1 MKKSVSVLNILV
13 IFSIIITV
21 WLSAVPASPAS
32 AAPVLTIT
40 SITWNVVGL
49 DSNNVTVGPNN
60 FPVGARVCNI
70 DTVDTATNVVS
81 TFVWDS
87 TDPYINL
94 RAGSLTTT
102 SVPSL
107 APGACTDFYYEVT
120 VTRNTAAYNHTRRYH
135 ITATAN
141 GLGTVSTPTPREIY
155 VEKLISQNRNTTFSV
170 HLNGAPIPAG
180 GTMSLSVGQTY
191 TITLAAETATQGYE
205 QIESFINFPNTI
217 FQILSVET
225 DYSADTSDTVDDPS
239 SLLYGDGC
247 RWENDPNSPNYRAC
261 LSTGKAGGSVTTT
274 YQVRILSVGSINP
287 QPLMTL
293 IYDFSGS
300 SYHYNADFSTS
311 VRYAYVVEPS
321 MIGISKSF
329 SPDPTNVGGISTL
342 SITLTNPTPATIT
355 GLNFTDTFPTTPGAM
370 VVASPPSASTTG
382 CGTPIFAPAAGSGSI
397 SVANGT
403 LAPNSNCTIKVNV
416 TMPDTGT
423 YLNTTGHLFIG
434 TSDTGNSAS
443 GSVTVNTAPPAPACA
458 PNAMLAQWTMTGG
471 VSGSATAPTASFQAL
486 DVSTALASYGQGL
499 VQEIDTGSGNP
510 APSLMLYGWAKPGPI
525 NTGTSPYY
533 QFQVDTSRYTDVRFR
548 FDASRKNNGPTSV
561 FVYYSTDGNTWLL
574 DNATAINPTISTF
587 STYTSQATTGTLY
600 YRIYGYGANAT
611 SRGNDLNV
619 DNITLTGCAIPRQPT
634 LSKSFSPDPIAQGSS
649 SLLTFTITNPNSFPL
664 TNVRFNDTLPA
675 GLAVVSGVA
684 TQCGGTLTRTAP
696 TSLVFAGGTLA
707 AGASCT
713 VTASVTAAE
722 SGVYDNVSGFI
733 SADYSTGGT
742 SIGTLTNIAANGYGS
757 DTLTVLDPPVI
768 SKSFS
773 PDPILPGEATTLT
786 FVILNLNPNDA
797 LTGVQFTDGLPAAPG
812 QMVVA
817 PTPNAS
823 TLGCG
828 TPTFAS
834 AAGATS
840 ISFSGGSI
848 APGGTCIVRVNVTAP
863 LAGTYNNLTSAVQ
876 ATISGVALLGN
887 TAADTLTVNTP
898 HPALAILKQIGLS
911 SAPDAV
917 WTKFVAVTPGTPI
930 YYRFIIEN
938 IGDVNLT
945 NVTVSDPTLS
955 GLGISLAGC
964 TLATLPRY
972 ETSVCI
978 VGPVAALAGL
988 HPNTASAQ
996 GSFGGTP
1003 VTSNNSSASYATAAL
1018 TLVKSAVETFY
1029 DAAGDVLHY
1038 TYLVTN
1044 SGSAPLA
1051 GPVVL
1056 SDNLSTDESCPSVE
1070 TTGDLDA
1077 FLDPGES
1084 LTCAASYT
1092 VTAADVLAGSVTNLA
1107 SAAAGGFTSNTDSE
1121 TVPYGHPSLT
1131 ITKNLTAVE
1140 SFELGATLGFGI
1152 VVTNTGDLPLTNL
1165 TVSDPSAVLGACSP
1179 AQPAT
1184 LVPGAAMTCPATH
1197 VNTQADVDLG
1207 SYENTA
1213 TADSDQTEPASATV
1227 NVIFVPTAVEL
1238 NYFRAA
1244 RAEGGIMLTWETVSE
1259 ATLAG
1264 FNLYRRDAKGEFV
1277 QVNDDLIPPQVGGQ
1291 PFGSV
1296 YFFLDDDASTAQR
1309 YEYRLEGIETDLS
1322 ASSYALTTY
1331 WPFSFSLPLV
1341 RR

>member
-1 MKKSVSVLNILV
+1 MKKRGSALYIFV
-13 IFSIIITV
+13 IFSILITV
-21 WLSAVPASPAS
+21 WLGAVPARLAN

-40 SITWNVVGL
+40 PITWNVVGL
-49 DSNNVTVGPNN
+49 DSNDVNAGPNN
-60 FPVGARVCNI
+60 FPVGARVCNV

-94 RAGSLTTT
+94 RSGSLTTA

-107 APGACTDFYYEVT
+107 APGACTDFYYEVEI
-120 VTRNTAAYNHTRRYH
+120 TRNASAYNHTRRYH
-135 ITATAN
+135 ITATAD

-155 VEKLISQNRNTTFSV
+155 VEHLISQSRNATLNV
-170 HLNGAPIPAG
+170 QINGASVPAG
-180 GTMSLSVGQTY
+180 GTMSLMVGQTY
-191 TITLAAETATQGYE
+191 TITLVASTATQGYE

-217 FQILSVET
+217 FQILSVQT
-225 DYSADTSDTVDDPS
+225 TYSADTSPTVSNPS

-300 SYHYNADFSTS
+300 SFHYNADFTTS

-321 MIGISKSF
+321 MIGISKGF
-329 SPDPTNVGGISTL
+329 SPVTTNVGGVSTL

-370 VVASPPSASTTG
+370 VVANPPAASTTG
-382 CGTPIFAPAAGSGSI
+382 CGTPTFAPTAGSGSI
-397 SVANGT
+397 AFSNGT

-416 TMPDTGT
+416 TMPATGT
-423 YLNTTGHLFIG
+423 YLNTTGHLFVG
-434 TSDTGNSAS
+434 TNDTGNSAS
-443 GSVTVNTAPPAPACA
+443 GSVTVNTAPPAPACVA
-458 PNAMLAQWTMTGG
+458 GQTLAAWNFDAAGLASSPTPSTNNVGTATASSG
-471 VSGSATAPTASFQAL
+471 LPAANLSFNGNPSVSGNSW
-486 DVSTALASYGQGL
+486 ASYGY
-499 VQEIDTGSGNP
+499 
-510 APSLMLYGWAKPGPI
+510 AGPFDYASARYLQFTI
-525 NTGTSPYY
+525 NTRNYE
-533 QFQVDTSRYTDVRFR
+533 QVQMNFAAY
-548 FDASRKNNGPTSV
+548 RKNQGPDL
-561 FVYYSTDGNTWLL
+561 FYLYYSTTAVEPFSNTGGTFLPVPKASTFGSYTYDFSGITNPSGNTYFRLYPYNAGSPYSNGGEFFL
-574 DNATAINPTISTF
+574 DNVSF
-587 STYTSQATTGTLY
+587 
-600 YRIYGYGANAT
+600 
-611 SRGNDLNV
+611 
-619 DNITLTGCAIPRQPT
+619 TGCAIAQQPT
-634 LSKSFSPDPIAQGSS
+634 LGKSFSPDPIAQGSS
-649 SLLTFTITNPNSFPL
+649 SLLTFTIVNPNSFPL

-675 GLAVVSGVA
+675 GLTVVSGVA

-696 TSLVFAGGTLA
+696 SSLAFAGGTLA

-733 SADYSTGGT
+733 SADYSA
-742 SIGTLTNIAANGYGS
+742 GTLTNTTATGYGS

-773 PDPILPGEATTLT
+773 PDPILPGEVSTLT
-786 FVILNLNPNDA
+786 FLILNPNPNDA
-797 LTGVQFTDGLPAAPG
+797 LTSVQFSDNLPSTPG
-812 QMVVA
+812 QMRVA
-817 PTPNAS
+817 STPNAS
-823 TLGCG
+823 TQGCG
-828 TPTFAS
+828 TPTFAP

-848 APGGTCIVRVNVTAP
+848 APGGTCMVRVDVTAP
-863 LAGTYNNLTSAVQ
+863 ATGTYNNLTSAVQ
-876 ATISGVALLGN
+876 ATISGVPLLGN
-887 TAADTLTVNTP
+887 TAADNLTVNTP
-898 HPALAILKQIGLS
+898 RPALAILKQIGLS

-917 WTKFVAVTPGTPI
+917 WTRFVAVTPGTPV
-930 YYRFIIEN
+930 YYRFIVEN

-945 NVTVSDPTLS
+945 NVTVSDPILS

-978 VGPVAALAGL
+978 VGPVAAAAGL
-988 HPNTASAQ
+988 HTNTASAQ
-996 GSFGGTP
+996 GSFGGAP
-1003 VTSNNSSASYATAAL
+1003 VTSNNSSASYATAAIS
-1018 TLVKSAVETFY
+1018 LVKSAVETFY

-1056 SDNLSTDESCPSVE
+1056 SDNLSTDESCPGVE

-1140 SFELGATLGFGI
+1140 WFELGDTLGYTI
-1152 VVTNTGDLPLTNL
+1152 VVTNTGDLTLTN
-1165 TVSDPSAVLGACSP
+1165 VAVNDPSAVLGTCTP
-1179 AQPAT
+1179 AQPAPLT
-1184 LVPGAAMTCPATH
+1184 PGAAMTCPAAH
-1197 VNTQADVDLG
+1197 VITQADVDLG
-1207 SYENTA
+1207 SYANTA
-1213 TADSDQTEPASATV
+1213 TADSDQTETASVTV

-1244 RAEGGIMLTWETVSE
+1244 RAEGGVMLTWETVSE

-1264 FNLYRRDAKGEFV
+1264 FNLYRRDAKGEYV
-1277 QVNDDLIPPQVGGQ
+1277 RVNDDLIPPQVGGQ

-1296 YFFLDDDASTAQR
+1296 YFFLDDDAFTAQR

-1322 ASSYALTTY
+1322 VSSYATATF
-1331 WPFSFSLPLV
+1331 WPFSCSLPLM